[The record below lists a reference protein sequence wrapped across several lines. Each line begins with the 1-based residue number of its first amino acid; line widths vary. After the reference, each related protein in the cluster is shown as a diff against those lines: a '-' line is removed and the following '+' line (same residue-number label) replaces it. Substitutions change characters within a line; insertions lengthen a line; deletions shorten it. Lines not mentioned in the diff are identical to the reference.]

1 MKYRY
6 QLILLGS
13 IEDPIVEEIKSQI
26 IEVEPRPT
34 EPDKDKEVIVPE
46 PVQQTTNEQKNTEK
60 VDPTF
65 SFEVTLMYPPCADMI
80 WRLKYNPIP
89 TPSIL

>member
-26 IEVEPRPT
+26 ILE
-34 EPDKDKEVIVPE
+34 I
-46 PVQQTTNEQKNTEK
+46 TN
-60 VDPTF
+60 
-65 SFEVTLMYPPCADMI
+65 
-80 WRLKYNPIP
+80 LKLPAG
-89 TPSIL
+89 ILNIIDRSNGKKIM

>member
-26 IEVEPRPT
+26 IFE
-34 EPDKDKEVIVPE
+34 I
-46 PVQQTTNEQKNTEK
+46 TN
-60 VDPTF
+60 
-65 SFEVTLMYPPCADMI
+65 
-80 WRLKYNPIP
+80 LKLPAG
-89 TPSIL
+89 ILNIIDRSN